1 MVSSKDVAKY
11 AGVSQTTVSRVLNTP
26 ELVKKPTLDKVMKAI
41 QELNYFPNAHARS
54 LVQNKTGTIVLLSGP
69 LHNPFFVDTTTA
81 IVNFAN
87 DMGYRVNVQFVN
99 DKKLSEAYAT
109 AIEHKVD
116 GIILSCILIDDPFFE
131 QLKRMNIPF
140 ITYNRK
146 HRNNEHFVEID
157 NFEAGYLAAK
167 HVIDLGH
174 KRIAWVGGPLT
185 VSTFNNR
192 YLGFLQGL
200 RDAAIDIAASYIFNT
215 DTSKLDISHAFQ
227 TLMAYPHPP
236 TAICTGADSLA
247 LNLLD
252 DAMRDNIDVPN
263 DLSIIGIDNVDLSQ
277 HGAIQ
282 LTTVGSISEQNL
294 GFMAIEKLIEIIENK
309 KNSCVKI
316 TESVKVFERSTTRKI

>member
-1 MVSSKDVAKY
+1 M
-11 AGVSQTTVSRVLNTP
+11 
-26 ELVKKPTLDKVMKAI
+26 I
-41 QELNYFPNAHARS
+41 
-54 LVQNKTGTIVLLSGP
+54 
-69 LHNPFFVDTTTA
+69 
-81 IVNFAN
+81 
-87 DMGYRVNVQFVN
+87 
-99 DKKLSEAYAT
+99 KKLSEAYAT

>member
-26 ELVKKPTLDKVMKAI
+26 ELVKKPTLDKVMNAI
-41 QELNYFPNAHARS
+41 QELNYIPNAHARS

-81 IVNFAN
+81 IVNYAN
-87 DMGYRVNVQFVN
+87 EMGYRVNVQFVN

-116 GIILSCILIDDPFFE
+116 GIILSCILIEDPFFE

-146 HRNNEHFVEID
+146 HKNNEHFVEID
-157 NFEAGYLAAK
+157 NFEAGYLAAQ
-167 HVIDLGH
+167 HVINLGH

-192 YLGFLQGL
+192 YLGFLQAM
-200 RDAAIDIAASYIFNT
+200 RDASIDIAEAYIFNT
-215 DTSKLDISHAFQ
+215 DTSKLDISRAFQ
-227 TLMAYPHPP
+227 TLMAHQHPP

-252 DAMRDNIDVPN
+252 DAMRNNFVVPK

-294 GFMAIEKLIEIIENK
+294 GFMAIEKLIEMIENK

-316 TESVKVFERSTTRKI
+316 TESVKVFDRSTTRKI